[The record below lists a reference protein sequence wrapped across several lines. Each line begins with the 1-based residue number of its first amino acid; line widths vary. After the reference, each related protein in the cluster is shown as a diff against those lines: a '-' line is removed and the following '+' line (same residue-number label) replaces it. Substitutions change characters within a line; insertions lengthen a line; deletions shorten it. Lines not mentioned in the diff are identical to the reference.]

1 MQHVPSR
8 KKFSGFDQYHTC
20 IPDVLDEVD
29 LIKHLG
35 TQVLGITLN
44 GEGIEAKQL
53 TKYRDVLAQKTSIP
67 VVIPMIENMDP
78 IISNILNQ

>member
-8 KKFSGFDQYHTC
+8 KKFSGFDQYHTY

-29 LIKHLG
+29 LIKRLG

-44 GEGIEAKQL
+44 GVGIGPNSR
-53 TKYRDVLAQKTSIP
+53 YRDALARKTSIP
-67 VVIPMIENMDP
+67 VVIPMIETMDQLYQ
-78 IISNILNQ
+78 ILS